1 MITRDDYYRDPQTGK
16 DRRVEYPG
24 DYTPEVEANGDVT
37 IAKSNLLLTKYQAAT
52 GDTRRRKVNSGWRP
66 LTVNNR
72 TKNASKTSK
81 HIKAKGIDIE
91 DFDDE
96 ALDNWLMSVEGE
108 AVLVELGLYH
118 EHPRTTTGENAT
130 NGWAHVQ
137 TEPQPSGN
145 RHFKAR

>member
-1 MITRDDYYRDPQTGK
+1 MITREDYYRDPVTGK

-24 DYTPEVEANGDVT
+24 DYTPEIEANGDVT
-37 IAKSNLLLTKYQAAT
+37 IAKSNLLLTMYQEAT

-66 LTVNNR
+66 PTVNAR

-81 HIKAKGIDIE
+81 HMKAKAVDLE

-96 ALDNWLMSVEGE
+96 ALDNWLMTPEGE
-108 AVLVELGLYH
+108 AALVKCGLWH
-118 EHPRTTTGENAT
+118 EHPRTTDGKNAT
-130 NGWAHVQ
+130 DKWAHVQ

-145 RHFKAR
+145 RHFYSK